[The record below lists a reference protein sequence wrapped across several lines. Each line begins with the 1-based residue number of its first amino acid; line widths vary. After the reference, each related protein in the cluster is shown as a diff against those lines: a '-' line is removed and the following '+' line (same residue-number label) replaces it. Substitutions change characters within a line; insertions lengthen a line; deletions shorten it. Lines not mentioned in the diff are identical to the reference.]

1 MSSCPTMDQM
11 SDNNANDSC
20 GDPIA
25 EHEVTADQSDD
36 QSVAE
41 EEIRETN
48 SSKKPKSGKKVVKI
62 GDNTKNKRGIVYLS
76 YVPMGLNATRL
87 RQLMAEYG
95 EVNRIFLQKER
106 SGNES
111 AAKRPR
117 RASLKKSYNCRYVE
131 GWVEFRKKSVA
142 KLAAGVLNGQQIGGK
157 RRTKFYDQIWSLK
170 YLHKFKWSHLAEQ
183 LSYEKAFTQQK
194 LRFEIS
200 RAKKENSFYEQMTH
214 KFKYQSKHKTPDEGS
229 DRRHY
234 KQRVTDELIR
244 QNKPTNSGVDFELL
258 SKIFK

>member
-1 MSSCPTMDQM
+1 MDQM
-11 SDNNANDSC
+11 SDDNNANDSC
-20 GDPIA
+20 GEPIA
-25 EHEVTADQSDD
+25 EREVTADQRDD

-41 EEIRETN
+41 EETN
-48 SSKKPKSGKKVVKI
+48 SSKKRKSGKKVVKI

-95 EVNRIFLQKER
+95 EVNRIFLQKEK
-106 SGNES
+106 SANES
-111 AAKRPR
+111 AKKQR
-117 RASLKKSYNCRYVE
+117 RASVKKSYNCRYVE

-183 LSYEKAFTQQK
+183 LSYEKALTQQK

-200 RAKKENSFYEQMTH
+200 RAKKETSFYEQMTH
-214 KFKYQSKHKTPDEGS
+214 KFKYQSKHKTADEGS
-229 DRRHY
+229 GETSARDRRHY

-244 QNKPTNSGVDFELL
+244 QNKSTNSDVDFELL